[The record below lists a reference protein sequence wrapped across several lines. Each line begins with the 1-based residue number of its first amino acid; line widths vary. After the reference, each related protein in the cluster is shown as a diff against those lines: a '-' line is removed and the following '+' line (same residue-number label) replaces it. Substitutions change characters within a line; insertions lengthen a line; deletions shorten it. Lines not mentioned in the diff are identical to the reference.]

1 LTTGD
6 TGFAGSIPQIYE
18 RYLVP
23 LIFAPYAVDI
33 AARVQALRPSR
44 VLEIAAGTGVVTRE
58 LARTIDA
65 DIVATDLNQPMLDQ
79 AIAAGTSRPLEFRS
93 ADAMKLPFEDASFDV
108 VVCQFGVMFFPDKPA
123 AMREARRVLRP
134 GGAFVFSAWD
144 RIETNEFALV
154 VTDAL
159 ADVFPDD
166 PPRFM
171 ARVPHGY
178 HDAAIIARDV
188 AQGGFAS
195 HALDTVAS
203 RSRADTPRVP
213 AIAYC
218 HGTPIRNEIDAR
230 DGLKLAAA
238 TDAAERAIAD
248 RFGAGPV
255 DGLIQAHVIV
265 APR

>member
-1 LTTGD
+1 
-6 TGFAGSIPQIYE
+6 
-18 RYLVP
+18 
-23 LIFAPYAVDI
+23 
-33 AARVQALRPSR
+33 
-44 VLEIAAGTGVVTRE
+44 
-58 LARTIDA
+58 
-65 DIVATDLNQPMLDQ
+65 
-79 AIAAGTSRPLEFRS
+79 
-93 ADAMKLPFEDASFDV
+93 
-108 VVCQFGVMFFPDKPA
+108 MFFPDKPA

-144 RIETNEFALV
+144 RIESNEFAQV

-159 ADVFPDD
+159 ADVFADD

-230 DGLKLAAA
+230 DGVKLAAA

-265 APR
+265 ASG

>member
-1 LTTGD
+1 VTRGD
-6 TGFAGSIPQIYE
+6 TGFAGSIPQIYD

-23 LIFAPYAVDI
+23 LIFAPYAVDV

-44 VLEIAAGTGVVTRE
+44 VLEIAAGTGAVTRE
-58 LARTIDA
+58 LARALDA

-79 AIAAGTSRPLEFRS
+79 AIAVGTSRPVEFRV
-93 ADAMKLPFEDASFDV
+93 ADAMKLPFDDASFDV

-144 RIETNEFALV
+144 RIESNEFAQV

-159 ADVFPDD
+159 ADVFADD

-178 HDAAIIARDV
+178 HDVAVIARDV
-188 AQGGFAS
+188 ADAGFAS
-195 HALDTVAS
+195 HALDTVPA
-203 RSRADTPRVP
+203 RSRADSPRVV
-213 AIAYC
+213 ALAYC
-218 HGTPIRNEIDAR
+218 QGTPIRNEVETRDAS
-230 DGLKLAAA
+230 KLAAA

-248 RFGAGPV
+248 RFGPGPV
-255 DGLIQAHVIV
+255 DGLIQAHVIT
-265 APR
+265 ALR